1 MSSYK
6 EIVSLAGYT
15 HRVAG
20 MLEIFE
26 ETSQGIYDKTTVCD
40 ERNTAGI
47 LKFDQGRPI
56 AQGRIVYAN
65 DPEDRRISLK
75 SVPIVTPNCDIVV
88 PSLTLGLFVAIS
100 SCVPKLGCGRLH
112 FFLSFLRH

>member
-26 ETSQGIYDKTTVCD
+26 ETSKGIYDKATVCD

-47 LKFDQGRPI
+47 LKFECGRPI
-56 AQGRIVYAN
+56 PQGRIIYSN
-65 DPEDRRISLK
+65 DPEDRKISLK

-88 PSLTLGLFVAIS
+88 PSLTLGKFILRQVASIERLTQKFIS
-100 SCVPKLGCGRLH
+100 IRY
-112 FFLSFLRH
+112 

>member
-26 ETSQGIYDKTTVCD
+26 ETSKGIYDKTTVCD

-47 LKFDQGRPI
+47 LKFDRGRPI
-56 AQGRIVYAN
+56 AQGRIIYSS
-65 DPEDRRISLK
+65 DPEDRKISIK

-88 PSLTLGLFVAIS
+88 PSLTLSKFSIQFIS
-100 SCVPKLGCGRLH
+100 SIERSIKK
-112 FFLSFLRH
+112 FSF